1 MTVYREEGES
11 NTGKNI
17 IRQNLKNNA
26 QYKLVVTKWQVI
38 KLQEANKLGSENYRY
53 KIESAQRSGDNGQS
67 EIKRIFMNCRKGI
80 LE

>member
-53 KIESAQRSGDNGQS
+53 KTELAQRSGDNGQS